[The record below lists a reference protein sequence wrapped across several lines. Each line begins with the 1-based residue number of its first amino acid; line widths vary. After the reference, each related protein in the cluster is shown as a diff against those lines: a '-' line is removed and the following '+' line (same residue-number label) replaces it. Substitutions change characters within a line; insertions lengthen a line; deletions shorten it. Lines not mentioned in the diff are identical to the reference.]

1 MVHALINISEHSNR
15 VLNILKAKHG
25 LKDKSAAINLMAK
38 QYEDALLEPELRP
51 EYVQK
56 VEQIRK
62 TSKFKTFRDI
72 KELRKHLEHAWIFSL
87 R

>member
-1 MVHALINISEHSNR
+1 MVQALIDISEHSNR

-56 VEQIRK
+56 IEQIRK
-62 TSKFKTFRDI
+62 TSKFKTFKDI
-72 KELRKHLEHAWIFSL
+72 KELRKHLEHA
-87 R
+87 